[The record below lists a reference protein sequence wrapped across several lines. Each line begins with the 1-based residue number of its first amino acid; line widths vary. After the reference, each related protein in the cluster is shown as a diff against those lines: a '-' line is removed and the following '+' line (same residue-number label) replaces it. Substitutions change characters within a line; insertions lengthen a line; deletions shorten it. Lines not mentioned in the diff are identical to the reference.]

1 MRSNGVIIERPQHMW
16 MRVAIGIHGADIAAA
31 IETYHLMSQKYFTH
45 ATPTL
50 FNAGTPR
57 PQLSSCYLIAMEE
70 DSIDGIYNTL
80 KDCALISKWAGG
92 IGMHIHNVRA
102 TGSQIRGTNG
112 TSNGI
117 VPMLRVFN
125 NTAKYVDQCVTP
137 ETYIYTTQGP
147 IEIQNCA
154 YGETQVFNLTGGVET
169 IENVLEH
176 PYEGQIYNI
185 ETMHSIDNLRITPE
199 HPVYAL
205 VGQTRG
211 LNYEVIENQLNK
223 NISKFEWVDAKDLQN
238 DDMLVYKIPSHST
251 DIDEITA
258 DDCYMYGVL
267 LGDGCLSNADQNGYI
282 SLHTTNKKYILDF
295 AIQYFENKCIKYRI
309 DTNENTTRINW
320 HKSLNM
326 PFRYSDLYDSNKTKR
341 AHHKWLNLPI
351 EKSKF
356 VLKGLIDTDG
366 CKNLELMFDSTSRNL
381 IESVRFLCLKL
392 GVLTSGYIRDRVGE
406 SHVSCAGKTITNKQI
421 AW

>member
-1 MRSNGVIIERPQHMW
+1 
-16 MRVAIGIHGADIAAA
+16 
-31 IETYHLMSQKYFTH
+31 
-45 ATPTL
+45 
-50 FNAGTPR
+50 
-57 PQLSSCYLIAMEE
+57 
-70 DSIDGIYNTL
+70 
-80 KDCALISKWAGG
+80 
-92 IGMHIHNVRA
+92 MHIHNVRA
-102 TGSQIRGTNG
+102 TNSQIRGTNG

-211 LNYEVIENQLNK
+211 LNYEVIENRLNK

-238 DDMLVYKIPSHST
+238 DDMLVYKIPSCST

-309 DTNENTTRINW
+309 DTNENTTRINL
-320 HKSLNM
+320 SLI
-326 PFRYSDLYDSNKTKR
+326 
-341 AHHKWLNLPI
+341 HI
-351 EKSKF
+351 
-356 VLKGLIDTDG
+356 
-366 CKNLELMFDSTSRNL
+366 
-381 IESVRFLCLKL
+381 
-392 GVLTSGYIRDRVGE
+392 
-406 SHVSCAGKTITNKQI
+406 
-421 AW
+421 